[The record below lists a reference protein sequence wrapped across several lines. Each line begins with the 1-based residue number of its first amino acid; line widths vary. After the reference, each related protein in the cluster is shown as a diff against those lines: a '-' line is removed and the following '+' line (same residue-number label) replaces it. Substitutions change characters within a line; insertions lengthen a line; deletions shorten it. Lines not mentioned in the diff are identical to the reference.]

1 MPDKITRNYEIT
13 GEPAQLNVL
22 EFLFKQIWYLGMI
35 GSSRKIELYVDGDG
49 AVQLKFKRDGIDVR
63 DLTDNKD
70 LGYGVIKY
78 DENDANYPWYFDLGD
93 NMQDEDS
100 EIQELKK
107 LLEHDLIQKVI
118 IGDKRLI
125 VKLRPT
131 SFVQNVIN
139 LFEHFKK
146 VLKKKENVIIHMVM
160 MYSLLI

>member
-78 DENDANYPWYFDLGD
+78 DENDANYPWYFDLG
-93 NMQDEDS
+93 
-100 EIQELKK
+100 
-107 LLEHDLIQKVI
+107 
-118 IGDKRLI
+118 
-125 VKLRPT
+125 
-131 SFVQNVIN
+131 
-139 LFEHFKK
+139 
-146 VLKKKENVIIHMVM
+146 
-160 MYSLLI
+160 

>member
-1 MPDKITRNYEIT
+1 
-13 GEPAQLNVL
+13 
-22 EFLFKQIWYLGMI
+22 
-35 GSSRKIELYVDGDG
+35 
-49 AVQLKFKRDGIDVR
+49 
-63 DLTDNKD
+63 
-70 LGYGVIKY
+70 
-78 DENDANYPWYFDLGD
+78 
-93 NMQDEDS
+93 MQDEDS

-146 VLKKKENVIIHMVM
+146 VLKKEGKCDYTYGHDVFTFNLTKNLEKLRNSGFVCYDGLSEKWRDHV
-160 MYSLLI
+160 